1 MSYFDEHDEGRIQ
14 AETMEI
20 AVALICE
27 IPSQSQ
33 NYIRMKE
40 QVDRLTHR
48 HEILF
53 TGMLRKLDSL
63 SNKVNKSEK
72 NRQDIIDDL
81 LCRDLTTIFNHLI
94 QNDNISWGKIIT
106 ILAFSTFI
114 ARKHSEISDRIACV
128 TGQYMNQRLT
138 IWIKDHGGWIEI
150 INMSDKLAFQF
161 KLQTKMLERQS
172 LSHDKQEKIE
182 RDKVKKALMKGNMEA
197 AKIHAENAIR
207 HHSESLNCKRMA
219 ARVDGVQAR
228 VANSAAQRQ
237 MAASLK
243 QTVSLMSKVT
253 ANMPLTETSKLMDS
267 LEKNFEDLEVKTKV
281 MDDAMQNATSVQQPV
296 DQVAMLM
303 KEMAD
308 EAGIE
313 FNLNIPNAHATTTSV
328 HQTEQ
333 DELSKRLAKLRE
345 S

>member
-1 MSYFDEHDEGRIQ
+1 MLYFDEHDEGRIQ
-14 AETMEI
+14 AETMEVV
-20 AVALICE
+20 VALICQ
-27 IPSQSQ
+27 ISSKNQ
-33 NYIRMKE
+33 NYKRIKE
-40 QVDRLTHR
+40 HVDRLIHR

-63 SNKVNKSEK
+63 SIKINKDEK

-81 LCRDLTTIFNHLI
+81 LCHDLTTIFNYLI

-114 ARKHSEISDRIACV
+114 ARKHNEISDRIAHV
-128 TGQYMNQRLT
+128 TGQYIVKRLT
-138 IWIKDHGGWIEI
+138 IWIKDHGGWINYN
-150 INMSDKLAFQF
+150 NMSDKLAFQF
-161 KLQTKMLERQS
+161 KMQTKMLERQAI
-172 LSHDKQEKIE
+172 SHDKQEKIE
-182 RDKVKKALMKGNMEA
+182 RDKVKKALMKGNIEA
-197 AKIHAENAIR
+197 GKIHAENAIR

-243 QTVSLMSKVT
+243 QTVALMSKVT

-296 DQVAMLM
+296 DQVANLM
-303 KEMAD
+303 QEMAD

-313 FNLNIPNAHATTTSV
+313 LNLNIPSAPSTVAAAAR
-328 HQTEQ
+328 TEQ
-333 DELSKRLAKLRE
+333 DELTQRLAKLRE